1 MFSKA
6 LLVSL
11 FVHVRATSAGA
22 GADFVKSQS
31 QAMLCI
37 TVCMLV
43 LFVKYFACALCQ
55 AFSRDIKNKQ
65 EVDQKAPLPCGT
77 GFNHERWNRAHGN
90 DNENIPFF
98 FVIALAAFSTAT
110 MYTTDAELVH
120 NDGTH
125 FKTGERHP

>member
-1 MFSKA
+1 MLFSKA

-11 FVHVRATSAGA
+11 FVHVCAKSART
-22 GADFVKSQS
+22 DFVKSQS

-65 EVDQKAPLPCGT
+65 EVDQKAQPPCGT
-77 GFNHERWNRAHGN
+77 GFNYERWNRAHGN

-98 FVIALAAFSTAT
+98 FVIALAAFSTAS
-110 MYTTDAELVH
+110 MYTTDAELVQI
-120 NDGTH
+120 DGTH